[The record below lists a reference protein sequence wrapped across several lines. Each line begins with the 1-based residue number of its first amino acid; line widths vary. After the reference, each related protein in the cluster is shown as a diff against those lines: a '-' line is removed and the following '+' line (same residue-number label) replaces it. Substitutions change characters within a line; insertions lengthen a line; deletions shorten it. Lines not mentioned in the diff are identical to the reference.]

1 MKLIFCLRYLESGG
15 NVTSTTFDIPMVG
28 CGTSLLDE
36 EEEEGSNLIDSNN
49 DIDTDHKATSTT
61 GFSNIIV
68 VQMDAEVQEV
78 WDAARK
84 INCEWI
90 SLVTKRVEF
99 APFEVEMLDFE
110 EVKFSGD
117 EAVDCFMDLQVRVAT
132 SVVYHVT
139 IAL

>member
-1 MKLIFCLRYLESGG
+1 
-15 NVTSTTFDIPMVG
+15 MVG

-36 EEEEGSNLIDSNN
+36 EEEGEGSNLLDP
-49 DIDTDHKATSTT
+49 DLDPDHKATSTT
-61 GFSNIIV
+61 GFSNIII

-117 EAVDCFMDLQVRVAT
+117 EAVDCFMDLQVRVVI
-132 SVVYHVT
+132 SKG
-139 IAL
+139 